1 MNKYQPEGGYEAITP
16 EMDVLDEVAVI
27 KVTPDTIRG
36 KYKIGQNMKHDDR
49 LLLGKKIFERNS
61 KTAKDTLEL
70 MGFSMSDN
78 EVKLEKDVEW

>member
-1 MNKYQPEGGYEAITP
+1 MKKYQPEGKYEPMREDIQF
-16 EMDVLDEVAVI
+16 LDEVALI
-27 KVTPDTIRG
+27 KIMPNEMNG

-49 LLLGKKIFERNS
+49 LLLGKNIFERDS